1 MKREDFT
8 KKHGEEKLKEVVE
21 KLKKRGFDGRYFST
35 MEDAVKTALDIIPQ
49 DATVGVG
56 GSITIREL
64 GILPKL
70 KERGHEVFDHW
81 SAPPAEKGKTTK
93 AQPTSNVFISSSNA
107 ITEKGQLVNIDGAGN
122 RVSSMIF
129 GPDKVIIFAGVNK
142 IVNDLERAIWH
153 VKNYSAVLNF
163 KRLSPEP
170 APPCTKT
177 GKCSDCNFP
186 ARLCRVT
193 AIIDAPPKGIKE
205 YYVFLINEELGF

>member
-1 MKREDFT
+1 MKEDLIKGHREEQI
-8 KKHGEEKLKEVVE
+8 KKAADMLN
-21 KLKKRGFDGRYFST
+21 KRGFDSRCFST
-35 MEDAVKTALDIIPQ
+35 IQDAVDAALEVIPKG
-49 DATVGVG
+49 ATVGVG

-81 SAPPAEKGKTTK
+81 AAPVEEKGKTIK
-93 AQPTSNVFISSSNA
+93 AHPTSDVFISSSNA
-107 ITEKGQLVNIDGAGN
+107 ITLGGQLVNIDGTGN
-122 RVSSMIF
+122 RVGSMIF
-129 GPDKVIIFAGVNK
+129 GPEKVIVFAGINK

-163 KRLSPEP
+163 RRLSPNP

-177 GKCSDCNFP
+177 GKCSDCNYP